1 MKTAINVILG
11 LCAVVLLYICYGSI
25 MEPIHFNEE
34 KAVREAAVRERLI
47 QIRDAQDQYRQQHD
61 MQFCERMSELIEFVK
76 TAKVP
81 FVNKVGDLTDA
92 QMEKGLT
99 ESKAAAIV
107 NSGDAAAIAA
117 NGLQNFRRDTTWV
130 VLIDTIFGKGFN
142 ADSLEYIPY
151 SNGDKFEMITG
162 TLKTKSGIYQ
172 NVMECGA
179 KYDAYLKGMN
189 SREIYN
195 LNDAAEKSGRYPGL
209 KIGDLYTNNNNA
221 GNWE

>member
-11 LCAVVLLYICYGSI
+11 LCALGLLYICYGSI

-47 QIRDAQDQYRQQHD
+47 HIREAQDQYRQQHEG
-61 MQFCERMSELIEFVK
+61 QFCDTLSKLVEFVK
-76 TAKVP
+76 TGKVP
-81 FVNKVGDLTDA
+81 FVNKIGDLTDA

-99 ESKAAAIV
+99 EAKAAAIV
-107 NSGDAAAIAA
+107 NSGNAAAIAA
-117 NGLQNFRRDTTWV
+117 NGLENFRRDTTWV
-130 VLIDTIFGKGFN
+130 SLADTIFGKDFV

-151 SNGDKFEMITG
+151 SGGEKFELVTG
-162 TLKTKSGIYQ
+162 FIKNKSGTIM

-189 SREIYN
+189 AREIYN
-195 LNDAAEKSGRYPGL
+195 LNDLADKTSRYPGL
-209 KIGDLYTNNNNA
+209 KIGDLYSNNNNA